1 MFSLRVF
8 WPTGLHGLACGYE
21 FSGDVSSPT
30 YTSHYPS
37 QRQGF
42 TKDGLL
48 QALED
53 VCLGLSLMG
62 GVCFRHCTA
71 SGLWFLST
79 DSQHHEAV
87 PAGRSDGLQGIDGFP
102 TKLYPSYVWVP
113 SILYLLLL
121 INPFPSCFK
130 KKQNKTFF
138 SYFPCKSQSIFSH
151 TIVNRCL

>member
-21 FSGDVSSPT
+21 FSGDVSSPR
-30 YTSHYPS
+30 YTSYYPS
-37 QRQGF
+37 QCQGF

-48 QALED
+48 QALEG

-79 DSQHHEAV
+79 DSQHHEGV
-87 PAGRSDGLQGIDGFP
+87 PAVRSDGLQGIDASLLSFTHLMFGFRAFF
-102 TKLYPSYVWVP
+102 TFCYSL
-113 SILYLLLL
+113 IL
-121 INPFPSCFK
+121 FPHALEK
-130 KKQNKTFF
+130 NKTKHFLV
-138 SYFPCKSQSIFSH
+138 IFLARVRVSSL
-151 TIVNRCL
+151 IPL